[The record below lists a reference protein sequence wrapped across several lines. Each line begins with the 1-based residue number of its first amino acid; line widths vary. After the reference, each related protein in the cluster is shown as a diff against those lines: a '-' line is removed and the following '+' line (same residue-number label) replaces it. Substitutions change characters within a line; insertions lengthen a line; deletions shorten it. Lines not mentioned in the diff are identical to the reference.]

1 MKNKDL
7 KNLTLEEA
15 ISLFRGM
22 KEIPL
27 YEELLRI
34 IYATIGKP
42 KLIREDYVL
51 TKFDRNNVIT
61 SVESTALTVT
71 LPLNLNFDDLDY
83 IDFEK
88 LGSGNLTISAPA
100 GVSINGTDNP
110 SAVISADVAGVRL
123 RKTAE
128 NTYKLIGTAV
138 IS

>member
-1 MKNKDL
+1 MNKEL
-7 KNLTLEEA
+7 KNLSLEEA

-22 KEIPL
+22 KEVPL

-51 TKFDRNNVIT
+51 TKFDRNNVIA

-71 LPLNLNFDDLDY
+71 LPLNLDFDDLDY

-110 SAVISADVAGVRL
+110 SALIDSDISGVRL
-123 RKTAE
+123 RKISD
-128 NTYKLIGTAV
+128 NTYKLIGAIT
-138 IS
+138 IL